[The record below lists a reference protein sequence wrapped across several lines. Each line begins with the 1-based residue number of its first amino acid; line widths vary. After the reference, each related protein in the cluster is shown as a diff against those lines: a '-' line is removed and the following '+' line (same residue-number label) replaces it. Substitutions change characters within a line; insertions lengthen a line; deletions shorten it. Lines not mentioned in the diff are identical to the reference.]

1 MTKKIKLPIY
11 YEAKIT
17 DENGT
22 ELDCDD
28 LSSEE
33 QDMIY
38 NDPFGSF
45 CFREEEE
52 DDTR

>member
-1 MTKKIKLPIY
+1 MTKKIKTPIY

-22 ELDCDD
+22 ELNYDD

-33 QDMIY
+33 QDMIFD
-38 NDPFGSF
+38 NPFGSF
-45 CFREEEE
+45 CFRGEE
-52 DDTR
+52 DE